1 MSTQDHEVVRLFQQH
16 VYPLSN
22 KLAEMLNEHY
32 THQTER
38 RGCGYTQASRVVA
51 EYVNCPRDPQDFQ
64 DLRIFQD
71 YDSKTLKKLL
81 EQRHELGFEL
91 ADWHNLDQNVAL
103 QTFITEKNTEFAQ
116 QLAQQIALQRNLR
129 QVSEQASLEES
140 RLICELLADIIL
152 PKTAAETGYMQLDTL
167 SEKPKVG
174 SCPMAEKF
182 FLKIAHEQVLRQGEI
197 NVFVDAQQ
205 RPLLLEKLNMGD
217 NHSCISLQPILMN
230 GVRLPIGSL
239 FSVNYDAEQLSGK
252 VKNKHFKGYVIPYTA
267 IDGFWFLR
275 LTTLAISPE
284 NRKRAFTSHF
294 QQQVQNGL
302 YNPETTKLQQLLDVA
317 IAQIG

>member
-1 MSTQDHEVVRLFQQH
+1 MSTQDHEVVKLFQEH

-22 KLAEMLNEHY
+22 KLVEMFNEHY

-71 YDSKTLKKLL
+71 YDSKILKKLL
-81 EQRHELGFEL
+81 DQAASLELDL
-91 ADWHNLDQNVAL
+91 NDWHNLDQNASVQAWL
-103 QTFITEKNTEFAQ
+103 SSPKNEFE
-116 QLAQQIALQRNLR
+116 QQIAQQVQMQQQLR
-129 QVSEQASLEES
+129 EVAQKAQLEES
-140 RLICELLADIIL
+140 RLICEMIADIIL
-152 PKTAAETGYMQLDTL
+152 PKTSQETGYMQLPTL
-167 SEKPKVG
+167 SDKPKVG

-182 FLKIAHEQVLRQGEI
+182 FLKIAHEQMLRQGEI
-197 NVFVDAQQ
+197 NIFVDAQQ

-230 GVRLPIGSL
+230 GVRLPSGSL
-239 FSVNYDAEQLSGK
+239 FSVDYDPEAVGEK
-252 VKNKHFKGYVIPYTA
+252 IKNKHFKGYVIPYTA
-267 IDGFWFLR
+267 IEGFWFLR

-284 NRKRAFTSHF
+284 NRKRAFSSHF

-302 YNPETTKLQQLLDVA
+302 YSPETTKLTQLLDVA
-317 IAQIG
+317 LAQIG